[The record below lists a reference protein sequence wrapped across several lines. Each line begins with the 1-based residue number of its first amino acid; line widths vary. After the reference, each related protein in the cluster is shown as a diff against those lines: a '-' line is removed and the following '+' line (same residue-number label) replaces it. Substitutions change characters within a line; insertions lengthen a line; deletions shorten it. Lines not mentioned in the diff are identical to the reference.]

1 MVFFVICACFALFP
15 EKVIFGAQNGLAMC
29 INAIIPS
36 LLPFMLLSAC
46 LIRSGFSRPLGAA
59 VSKII
64 TPFTKISA
72 NGCVCLITGLI
83 GGYGAG
89 VRAVTESYREKMIDK
104 REAERLLGLCNNA
117 GPIFVIGTIG
127 VGFFGSKSIGTTLFV
142 IQVITVIICSMIFMP
157 KSKLS
162 KVSVKEEWGLYR
174 KNRPDLSSVVIESG
188 VSAGAAI
195 ISVCTFVI
203 TFSAILAV
211 LPVEEYPIISGFFEV
226 MRGCSE
232 LSRAGYSSLM
242 LVSAVLSWGGVSVH
256 LQAKALSGGI
266 FDMKKYYVQKITAAF
281 ISCGITYLVLSDIYI
296 TLFVGCMILGCA
308 VIFTAYRFIFSK
320 SFLKP
325 LFRQR
330 RHS

>member
-36 LLPFMLLSAC
+36 LLPFMLLATC
-46 LIRSGFSRPLGAA
+46 LIKSGFSRPLGAA
-59 VSKII
+59 VSKVI
-64 TPFTKISA
+64 TPLTKISA
-72 NGCVCLITGLI
+72 SGCVCLITGLI

-89 VRAVTESYREKMIDK
+89 VKAVAESYREKMINK
-104 REAERLLGLCNNA
+104 HEAERLLGICNNA
-117 GPIFVIGTIG
+117 GPIFVIGTVG
-127 VGFFGSKSIGTTLFV
+127 VGFYGAKAIGTTLFI
-142 IQVITVIICSMIFMP
+142 IQVITVVICSMIFMP
-157 KSKLS
+157 KSKVNN
-162 KVSVKEEWGLYR
+162 VSLREEWNIYR
-174 KNRPDLSSVVIESG
+174 KNRPDLSSVIVESG

-211 LPVEEYPIISGFFEV
+211 LPVEDYPIVSGFFEV

-242 LVSAVLSWGGVSVH
+242 LVSAALSWGGVSVH

-266 FDMKKYYVQKITAAF
+266 LDMKKYYLQKITAAL

-296 TLFVGCMILGCA
+296 TLLAGCVILGCIL
-308 VIFTAYRFIFSK
+308 IFASYRFIFSK
-320 SFLKP
+320 SFRKP

-330 RHS
+330 QRS

>member
-36 LLPFMLLSAC
+36 LLPFMLLSAA
-46 LIRSGFSRPLGAA
+46 LIKSGFSRPLGALA
-59 VSKII
+59 SKVI
-64 TPFTKISA
+64 TPLTKISA
-72 NGCVCLITGLI
+72 NGCVCLIAGLI

-89 VRAVTESYREKMIDK
+89 VRAVSESYREKMIDK
-104 REAERLLGLCNNA
+104 EEAERLLGLCNNA

-127 VGFFGSKSIGTTLFV
+127 VGFYGAKSIGTTLFI
-142 IQVITVIICSMIFMP
+142 IQVITVVICSIIFMP
-157 KSKLS
+157 KSS
-162 KVSVKEEWGLYR
+162 SGKVKVREEWCFY
-174 KNRPDLSSVVIESG
+174 KKSRPDISSVIIESG
-188 VSAGAAI
+188 VSSGAAI

-232 LSRAGYSSLM
+232 LSRSGYDSLM
-242 LVSAVLSWGGVSVH
+242 LVSAVISWGGVSVH
-256 LQAKALSGGI
+256 LQAKALCDGI
-266 FDMKKYYVQKITAAF
+266 FDMKKYYIQKITAAL
-281 ISCGITYLVLSDIYI
+281 ISCGITKLVLSDIYI
-296 TLFVGCMILGCA
+296 TLLVGCIILGCVL
-308 VIFTAYRFIFSK
+308 VISSYRFIFSK
-320 SFLKP
+320 SLPKP